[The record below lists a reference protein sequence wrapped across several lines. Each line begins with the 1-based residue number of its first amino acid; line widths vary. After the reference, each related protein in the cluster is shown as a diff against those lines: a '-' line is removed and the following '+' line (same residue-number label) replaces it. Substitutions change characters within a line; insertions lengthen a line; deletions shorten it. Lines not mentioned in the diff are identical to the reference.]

1 MTLAE
6 IYAEEYAFMA
16 PLIGPVRTVHRLA
29 DAYGLKIDS
38 MHAALYDCGI
48 KTSLDER
55 EVPA

>member
-1 MTLAE
+1 MTQAE

-29 DAYGLKIDS
+29 DAY
-38 MHAALYDCGI
+38 DCGI